1 MKVSVAIFVF
11 IACIALSS
19 PSFAA
24 ASQKDMQIAG
34 RVLGFV
40 STPIT
45 GDVKFGI
52 VYDAA
57 NAASNKEEQDLVA
70 LLGSGLKVGNVN
82 FIPVPVPIDKLDSTA
97 SDVLFLTGGLGA
109 DGAKV
114 GAAAKAK
121 KEICIT
127 ADIAATQAGNCT
139 LSIQSEPKVQITVNK
154 AAADASGVSF
164 SAAFKMMITEI

>member
-1 MKVSVAIFVF
+1 MVGV
-11 IACIALSS
+11 ALSS

-24 ASQKDMQIAG
+24 ATQKDMQIAG

-52 VYDAA
+52 VYDPA

-70 LLGSGLKVGNVN
+70 LLGSSLKVGNVN
-82 FIPVPVPIDKLDSTA
+82 FIPVPVPIDKIDGTP

-109 DGAKV
+109 DGAKA

-127 ADIAATQAGNCT
+127 ADIAATQAGSCA